1 MPASR
6 ILVFNLSP
14 ARKQKRTSLV
24 AHALVKIST
33 QLGFPLPT
41 AEIALLE
48 EIRLYRIARPESLF
62 KRFSFPIVNWRIHR
76 SHLLS
81 PNFVTD
87 SQVKAEAPRKRQY
100 VNF

>member
-1 MPASR
+1 MPAFI

-41 AEIALLE
+41 AAITLLE

-62 KRFSFPIVNWRIHR
+62 NDFLFQSTEEY
-76 SHLLS
+76 
-81 PNFVTD
+81 TD
-87 SQVKAEAPRKRQY
+87 RTSQGKYHGV
-100 VNF
+100 FDIFC